1 MNPPL
6 SLPDQKF
13 KAILQDLLAKPE
25 PTDWLAG
32 SVPSQLKNYMEGA
45 SSHDVANMQVL
56 GIALLKSLIYF
67 NQKGLDEVIPDL
79 LFQSPH
85 APSVGNNEDQLL
97 KKAFEQKSQSMV
109 QTLIDHGFYLD
120 DKDQLDA
127 VSSIAQLSFVLDAPY
142 IQKAAPQLLKNYP
155 HLIWQEIIWQ
165 AGFYPE
171 LDFDH
176 ALNTWLSLAR
186 PGDEIMTI
194 NTCLALA
201 NLPQTVGYEQ
211 VEKILKLAQEKIIPF
226 ESGIERLIHL
236 GWVDSDRIRQ
246 YMVVSET
253 NQALLSF
260 IEQKE
265 MHPATQSV
273 APSQNKKPRL

>member
-1 MNPPL
+1 MKTPL
-6 SLPDQKF
+6 SLPDQKL

-32 SVPSQLKNYMEGA
+32 SVPSQLKRYIEAA
-45 SSHDVANMQVL
+45 SSSGAANMQVL
-56 GIALLKSLIYF
+56 GINLLKAIIYF
-67 NQKGLDEVIPDL
+67 NQKGLGGVIPDL

-97 KKAFEQKSQSMV
+97 KRAFEQKSQSMV

-142 IQKAAPQLLKNYP
+142 IQKAAPQLLKNYS
-155 HLIWQEIIWQ
+155 HKLWQELIWQ
-165 AGFYPE
+165 ACFHPD

-186 PGDEIMTI
+186 PDDEIMTV

-201 NLPQTVGYEQ
+201 TLPQTVGHEQ
-211 VEKILKLAQEKIIPF
+211 VEKILKLAQETPIPF
-226 ESGIERLIHL
+226 DSGIERLIHL

-246 YMVVSET
+246 YMVVSEA
-253 NQALLSF
+253 NQAWLSF

-265 MHPATQSV
+265 MHPATQHV
-273 APSQNKKPRL
+273 APSQNKKARL